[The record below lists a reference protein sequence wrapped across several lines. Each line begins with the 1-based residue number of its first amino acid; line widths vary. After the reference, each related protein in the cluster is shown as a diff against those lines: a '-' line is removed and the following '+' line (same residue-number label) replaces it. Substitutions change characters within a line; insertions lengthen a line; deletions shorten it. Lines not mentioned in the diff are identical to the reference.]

1 MVVMAC
7 VAILA
12 LITGTVGAA
21 IKRDWAA
28 LRSVGG
34 PLLTLS
40 IILSFGRQI
49 APAHPFLMAGIVV
62 WCGFSARRTQG
73 LTRWSS
79 ALGGLGLAA
88 AYMTGLLL
96 F

>member
-7 VAILA
+7 IAIVA

-21 IKRDWAA
+21 INRDPTA
-28 LRSVGG
+28 LKAVGG

-40 IILSFGRQI
+40 IILRFGRQI

-73 LTRWSS
+73 LTRGTS

-88 AYMTGLLL
+88 AYITGLLL